1 MSKVVE
7 VKSGNCSHCGK
18 GNSECAVFEKK
29 VLWIFTVEVPICQSC
44 VSKAFRSF
52 KKGK

>member
-1 MSKVVE
+1 MKIK
-7 VKSGNCSHCGK
+7 KSECAHCGLV
-18 GNSECAVFEKK
+18 NDECAVFEKK
-29 VLWIFTVEVPICQSC
+29 LLWVFTVEVPVCQSC